1 MTLSI
6 GRSEAEEGKAPPGV
20 TYPRATLPLYEAE
33 VFAILNEPVLRQR
46 LIGQSASRV
55 DATWLWALLPR
66 TNGVNASR
74 LPDWRCQLHERA
86 PYL

>member
-1 MTLSI
+1 MTSST
-6 GRSEAEEGKAPPGV
+6 GRSEAEEGKAPFGV

-33 VFAILNEPVLRQR
+33 IFAVLNEPVLSQQP
-46 LIGQSASRV
+46 IGQSASRV

-74 LPDWRCQLHERA
+74 LLDWRCQLHERA